1 MPSPAEDQWL
11 AVKMCNQ
18 EVTNCETKAIQNPSV
33 LTVCGTP
40 VIMTDIPGSTH
51 GPGKNITLYY
61 CVISCI
67 EMIMMMMKMRVMM
80 TIMIIIIIIII
91 IIYYDNYYDNNGDDD
106 DDDDDDDDEA

>member
-1 MPSPAEDQWL
+1 
-11 AVKMCNQ
+11 MCNQ

-51 GPGKNITLYY
+51 GPGKNITLCY

-91 IIYYDNYYDNNGDDD
+91 IIIMIIIMTIMVMMMMMMMMPKWKH
-106 DDDDDDDDEA
+106 

>member
-106 DDDDDDDDEA
+106 DDDDDDDDA